1 MIVLVGPLLF
11 IVLGVIAVQAK
22 RRGHS
27 GGEVALIV
35 VAGTACIVVVM
46 FGILAWGF
54 SDFG

>member
-11 IVLGVIAVQAK
+11 ILLGVMAVGAK
-22 RRGHS
+22 RRGLS

-35 VAGTACIVVVM
+35 IVGSVCIVVVM

>member
-11 IVLGVIAVQAK
+11 ILLAFIAVKAR
-22 RRGHS
+22 RRGRS

-35 VAGTACIVVVM
+35 VAGTVGIVVVM

-54 SDFG
+54 SGFG